1 MTYRIFYMPKGEAN
15 CCKGALACAIKGR
28 VDTIKIKWE
37 E

>member
-1 MTYRIFYMPKGEAN
+1 MTYRIFYMSKGEAN

-28 VDTIKIKWE
+28 VGTIKIEWE